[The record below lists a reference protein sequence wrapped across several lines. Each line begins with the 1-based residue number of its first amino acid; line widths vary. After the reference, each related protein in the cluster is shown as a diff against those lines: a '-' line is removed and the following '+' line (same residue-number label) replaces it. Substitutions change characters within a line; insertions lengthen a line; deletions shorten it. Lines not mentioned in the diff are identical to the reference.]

1 MLQTSQHIV
10 NNSCE
15 DILNNLKEFDLKF
28 QSPNIFLNCS
38 FVFRFIQ
45 ESQSSDS
52 KSFKLDS
59 QLKN

>member
-28 QSPNIFLNCS
+28 QGPNKFLNCS
-38 FVFRFIQ
+38 KII
-45 ESQSSDS
+45 
-52 KSFKLDS
+52 
-59 QLKN
+59 

>member
-10 NNSCE
+10 NNSCK

-38 FVFRFIQ
+38 FVCRFIQ
-45 ESQSSDS
+45 ENQ
-52 KSFKLDS
+52 
-59 QLKN
+59 